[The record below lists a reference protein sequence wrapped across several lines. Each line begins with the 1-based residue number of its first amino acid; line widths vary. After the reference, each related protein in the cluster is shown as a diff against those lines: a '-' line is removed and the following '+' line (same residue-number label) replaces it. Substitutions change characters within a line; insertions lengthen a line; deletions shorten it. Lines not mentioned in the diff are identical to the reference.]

1 MKKKMIKISAVSLI
15 TLSMTMGNVTA
26 INSVNNEENN
36 ELGKQNNFSQTSDES
51 FSNESEN
58 SESNT
63 EDVQKKNKS
72 IIGQTK
78 FVDEN
83 GNIKAVDV
91 YDGTTGEVYNPKMRV
106 VNTANMVNFN
116 CSSAETTTKFVDYY
130 TGQEGYISKASAAD
144 AAFLGIENGK
154 VKFMIAGVVGLVDPS
169 LVEIVNQGTYYASNY
184 EVNSKGKLY
193 HYISNDVTATGNQG
207 NFNYVG
213 EGPSYLAKGKEYYSY
228 DGHYFYSNY
237 EVMINDYKKNTRTN
251 AVNPNNPY
259 YNYFQYLPMRSKT
272 NYNAAQLSKYLN
284 TKANSSTSKLNDT
297 GDIFI
302 KYQNTYGVNAL
313 MAASFAALE
322 SGWGKSS
329 IAQNKNNLFGLNA
342 VDSNP
347 SIAAD
352 TFESV
357 DSCIKDFTSN
367 WMSKRYLNANYTSL
381 FRGGYFGDKGS
392 GIFGKYSSDP
402 YEGEKCA
409 SIAENMDAGIAGQD
423 KNYYTIGIK
432 DASLISNTKI
442 DVKQFSNTNSIT
454 FYTTISNPA
463 YAFIIRNKT
472 LNNGYYEI
480 QSDSSLNDNRTE
492 ISSSGIYNFDNN
504 YAYIKENS
512 ISIINMGNDISSSK
526 KEPPKISDVKV
537 SNVTRAGY
545 TVTCTVTDD
554 VEVAKVEFPTWTL
567 KGDQDDLTWEK
578 GEIKGNQVTYTVRS
592 KDHNNEGGTYRTHI
606 YAYDNEGNVTTYAV
620 TPDTVLPAN
629 QPPKIS
635 DVKVSNV
642 TRAGYTVTCTVT
654 DDVEVAKVEFPTW
667 TLKGDQDDLTWEKGE
682 IKGNQ
687 VTYTVRSKDH
697 NNEGGTYRTHIYA
710 YDNEGNVTTY
720 AVTPDTVLPANQ
732 PPKISDVKVSNVT
745 RAGYTVTCTVTDDV
759 EVAKVEFPTWTLKG
773 DQDDLT
779 WEKGE
784 IKGNQVTYTVRSKD
798 HNNEGGTYRTHIYAY
813 DNEGNVTTYAVTP
826 DTVLPANQPPKIS
839 DVKVSNVTRAGYTVT
854 CTVTDDVEVAKVEFP
869 TWTLKGDQDDLT
881 WEKGEIKGNQVTYT
895 VRSKDHNNEG
905 GTYRTHIYAYDN
917 EGNVTTYAV
926 TPDTV
931 LPANQPPKISD
942 VKVSNVTRAGYTV
955 TCTVTDD
962 VEVAKVEFPTWTLK
976 GDQDDLTW
984 EKGEIKGNQVTYTVR
999 SKDHNNE
1006 GGTYRTHIYAYD
1018 NEGNVTTYAVTPDTV
1033 LPANQPPKISDV
1045 KVSNVTRAG
1054 YTVTCTV
1061 TDDVE
1066 VAKVEFPT
1074 WTLKG
1079 DQDDLTW
1086 EKGEIKGNQVTYTV
1100 RSKDHNNE
1108 GGTYRTH
1115 IYAYDNEGNVTTYAV
1130 EDVELDI
1137 NEYIDD
1143 YPLIHDVYVKDL
1155 NDEGYTITAKVKTN
1169 SEISKVEFPTWTIHN
1184 DQDDL
1189 EWKNGTILGDTIS
1202 VRINRKDHN
1211 YEYGVYKTH
1220 IYVYTK
1226 DGKSSAIAVNPIS
1239 LKNTQNYK
1247 GWYYNNGQK
1256 YFYNNNG
1263 EMVGNGPAKKVIDVS
1278 LYNGDIDWDTVKKY
1292 GDIDGAILRIAA
1304 HPNGSYIEDK
1314 KFYDN
1319 LMACRRLDIPFGVY
1333 IYDYAQTPDD
1343 AMFEASFVINTLK
1356 KYGVTPS
1363 EMSFPIYYDL
1373 ERNSITTE
1381 LYVQFVSAFT
1391 SRISEAGYFAN
1402 VYSYRALLNTNLN
1415 DPYILE
1421 KTSWV
1426 AAYSNAIGFN
1436 NPYYSGEKGW
1446 QYTSSGSIPG
1456 IDGDVDISVWYND

>member
-813 DNEGNVTTYAVTP
+813 DNEGNVTTYAV
-826 DTVLPANQPPKIS
+826 
-839 DVKVSNVTRAGYTVT
+839 
-854 CTVTDDVEVAKVEFP
+854 
-869 TWTLKGDQDDLT
+869 
-881 WEKGEIKGNQVTYT
+881 
-895 VRSKDHNNEG
+895 
-905 GTYRTHIYAYDN
+905 
-917 EGNVTTYAV
+917 
-926 TPDTV
+926 
-931 LPANQPPKISD
+931 
-942 VKVSNVTRAGYTV
+942 
-955 TCTVTDD
+955 
-962 VEVAKVEFPTWTLK
+962 
-976 GDQDDLTW
+976 
-984 EKGEIKGNQVTYTVR
+984 
-999 SKDHNNE
+999 
-1006 GGTYRTHIYAYD
+1006 
-1018 NEGNVTTYAVTPDTV
+1018 
-1033 LPANQPPKISDV
+1033 
-1045 KVSNVTRAG
+1045 
-1054 YTVTCTV
+1054 
-1061 TDDVE
+1061 
-1066 VAKVEFPT
+1066 
-1074 WTLKG
+1074 
-1079 DQDDLTW
+1079 
-1086 EKGEIKGNQVTYTV
+1086 
-1100 RSKDHNNE
+1100 
-1108 GGTYRTH
+1108 
-1115 IYAYDNEGNVTTYAV
+1115 

>member
-720 AVTPDTVLPANQ
+720 AV
-732 PPKISDVKVSNVT
+732 
-745 RAGYTVTCTVTDDV
+745 
-759 EVAKVEFPTWTLKG
+759 
-773 DQDDLT
+773 
-779 WEKGE
+779 
-784 IKGNQVTYTVRSKD
+784 
-798 HNNEGGTYRTHIYAY
+798 
-813 DNEGNVTTYAVTP
+813 
-826 DTVLPANQPPKIS
+826 
-839 DVKVSNVTRAGYTVT
+839 
-854 CTVTDDVEVAKVEFP
+854 
-869 TWTLKGDQDDLT
+869 
-881 WEKGEIKGNQVTYT
+881 
-895 VRSKDHNNEG
+895 
-905 GTYRTHIYAYDN
+905 
-917 EGNVTTYAV
+917 
-926 TPDTV
+926 
-931 LPANQPPKISD
+931 
-942 VKVSNVTRAGYTV
+942 
-955 TCTVTDD
+955 
-962 VEVAKVEFPTWTLK
+962 
-976 GDQDDLTW
+976 
-984 EKGEIKGNQVTYTVR
+984 
-999 SKDHNNE
+999 
-1006 GGTYRTHIYAYD
+1006 
-1018 NEGNVTTYAVTPDTV
+1018 
-1033 LPANQPPKISDV
+1033 
-1045 KVSNVTRAG
+1045 
-1054 YTVTCTV
+1054 
-1061 TDDVE
+1061 
-1066 VAKVEFPT
+1066 
-1074 WTLKG
+1074 
-1079 DQDDLTW
+1079 
-1086 EKGEIKGNQVTYTV
+1086 
-1100 RSKDHNNE
+1100 
-1108 GGTYRTH
+1108 
-1115 IYAYDNEGNVTTYAV
+1115 

-1189 EWKNGTILGDTIS
+1189 EWKNGTILGDAIS

>member
-620 TPDTVLPAN
+620 
-629 QPPKIS
+629 
-635 DVKVSNV
+635 
-642 TRAGYTVTCTVT
+642 
-654 DDVEVAKVEFPTW
+654 
-667 TLKGDQDDLTWEKGE
+667 
-682 IKGNQ
+682 
-687 VTYTVRSKDH
+687 
-697 NNEGGTYRTHIYA
+697 
-710 YDNEGNVTTY
+710 
-720 AVTPDTVLPANQ
+720 
-732 PPKISDVKVSNVT
+732 
-745 RAGYTVTCTVTDDV
+745 
-759 EVAKVEFPTWTLKG
+759 
-773 DQDDLT
+773 
-779 WEKGE
+779 
-784 IKGNQVTYTVRSKD
+784 
-798 HNNEGGTYRTHIYAY
+798 
-813 DNEGNVTTYAVTP
+813 
-826 DTVLPANQPPKIS
+826 
-839 DVKVSNVTRAGYTVT
+839 
-854 CTVTDDVEVAKVEFP
+854 
-869 TWTLKGDQDDLT
+869 
-881 WEKGEIKGNQVTYT
+881 
-895 VRSKDHNNEG
+895 
-905 GTYRTHIYAYDN
+905 
-917 EGNVTTYAV
+917 
-926 TPDTV
+926 
-931 LPANQPPKISD
+931 
-942 VKVSNVTRAGYTV
+942 
-955 TCTVTDD
+955 
-962 VEVAKVEFPTWTLK
+962 
-976 GDQDDLTW
+976 
-984 EKGEIKGNQVTYTVR
+984 
-999 SKDHNNE
+999 
-1006 GGTYRTHIYAYD
+1006 
-1018 NEGNVTTYAVTPDTV
+1018 
-1033 LPANQPPKISDV
+1033 
-1045 KVSNVTRAG
+1045 
-1054 YTVTCTV
+1054 
-1061 TDDVE
+1061 
-1066 VAKVEFPT
+1066 
-1074 WTLKG
+1074 
-1079 DQDDLTW
+1079 
-1086 EKGEIKGNQVTYTV
+1086 
-1100 RSKDHNNE
+1100 
-1108 GGTYRTH
+1108 
-1115 IYAYDNEGNVTTYAV
+1115 